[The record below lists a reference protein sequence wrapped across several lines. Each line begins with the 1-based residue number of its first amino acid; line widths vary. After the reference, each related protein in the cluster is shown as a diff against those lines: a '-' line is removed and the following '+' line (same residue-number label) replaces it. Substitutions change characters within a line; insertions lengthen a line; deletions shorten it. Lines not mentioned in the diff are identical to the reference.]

1 MFSKINNFVK
11 NVTAE
16 IRGILWILAS
26 DFQEP
31 YSNTVKPTLTNP
43 AQVKEDTSRTRTL
56 SHYQ

>member
-26 DFQEP
+26 DLKEP
-31 YSNTVKPTLTNP
+31 YTNTVKPTRTNP
-43 AQVKEDTSRTRTL
+43 APIKKDTSR
-56 SHYQ
+56 SEH